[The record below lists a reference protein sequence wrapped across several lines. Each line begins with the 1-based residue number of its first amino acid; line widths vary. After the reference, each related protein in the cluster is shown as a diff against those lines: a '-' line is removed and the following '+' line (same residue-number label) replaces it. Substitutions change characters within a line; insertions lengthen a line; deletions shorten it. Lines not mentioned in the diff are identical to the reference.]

1 MPTISCCMIVKN
13 EEKFLEQCLNSIK
26 ELVDEIIIVDTGS
39 ADKTKEIAAQFTDKI
54 FDFQWCDDFS
64 TARNESLKHAS
75 GDWILVL
82 DADETISSQDHEH
95 IKKLIATDMF
105 LGYFLILRNYSNEL
119 NLTNYF
125 SSKDDIYLESKIC
138 SGWKET
144 SALRLFKN
152 DPKLQYGGVIH
163 ESISLSNI
171 EERKVLNSSV
181 PIHHFGNVLK
191 PITAEKH
198 DFYEQLTLKK
208 VDQDPNFF
216 SYFELGN
223 VYVRKENL
231 DKALVFF
238 QKSVEFNGAFFES
251 LLMLGNVY
259 LMKQEFNLAKNCYLR
274 ALKLNSKNANLYSNL
289 ALILMNEK
297 DYNGAIDSFI
307 QSIILNPKNAAA
319 HYQLGKCFHL
329 MGDNNRAYL
338 ALKNALELNPK
349 YKDEVEFEW
358 E

>member
-1 MPTISCCMIVKN
+1 MIVKN
-13 EEKFLEQCLNSIK
+13 EEKYLEQCLNSIK

-39 ADKTKEIAAQFTDKI
+39 TDRTKEIAARFTNKI
-54 FDFQWCDDFS
+54 FDFQWCDDFAA
-64 TARNESLKHAS
+64 ARNESLKHAT

-82 DADETISSQDHEH
+82 DADETISAQDHER
-95 IKKLIATDMF
+95 IKKLIATDAF
-105 LGYFLILRNYSNEL
+105 VGYFLVLRNYLNEV

-125 SSKDDIYLESKIC
+125 YSKDDIYLESKPY

-144 SALRLFKN
+144 SALRLFENKCQ
-152 DPKLQYGGVIH
+152 LMYRGVIH
-163 ESISLSNI
+163 ESISLHNLGSKKISESNI
-171 EERKVLNSSV
+171 

-191 PITAEKH
+191 PITTEKH

-208 VDQDPNFF
+208 ADQDPNFF

-223 VYVRKENL
+223 VYVRKEDL
-231 DKALVFF
+231 DKALIFF
-238 QKSVEFNGAFFES
+238 QKSVELNSNFFEG
-251 LLMLGNVY
+251 LHMLGNVY
-259 LMKQEFNLAKNCYLR
+259 LMKREFDLAKNCYLR
-274 ALKLNSKNANLYSNL
+274 ALKLKSKNADLYSNL
-289 ALILMNEK
+289 ALIFINEK
-297 DYNGAIDSFI
+297 DYSGAIDCFI
-307 QSIILNPKNAAA
+307 QSITLNPKNAAA
-319 HYQLGKCFHL
+319 HFQLGKCFHL